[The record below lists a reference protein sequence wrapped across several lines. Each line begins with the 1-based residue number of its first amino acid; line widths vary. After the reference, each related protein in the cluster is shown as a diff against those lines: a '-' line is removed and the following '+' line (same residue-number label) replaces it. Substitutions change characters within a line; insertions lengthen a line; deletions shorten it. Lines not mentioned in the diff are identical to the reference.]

1 MGIQITLEEID
12 RVLILRLDGRLD
24 AATSV
29 VLERKLAPL
38 IEEGQ
43 HSRIALDCTNID
55 YLSSAGMRVLL
66 SMNKKMHAKQGFL
79 LLFSLSPEVEEILKM
94 AGFDR
99 VFRIFPNEKEVLQ
112 FKK

>member
-12 RVLILRLDGRLD
+12 QVLILRLDGRLD
-24 AATSV
+24 AATAV

-38 IEEGQ
+38 IEEGK
-43 HSRIALDCTNID
+43 HLRIALDCANID

-66 SMNKKMHAKQGFL
+66 AMNKKMHTKQGVL
-79 LLFSLSPEVEEILKM
+79 LLFSLSGEVEEILKM

-99 VFRIFPNEKEVLQ
+99 VFRIFSNEKEVLQ